1 MSHELE
7 HEYGESVRPADEIVI
22 EIPKNE
28 VVEEV
33 KEIPIE
39 LPKNETII
47 PAEEIVVELPKNETL
62 IPVEEVVYRELPQT
76 GSPLFLIG
84 IALIL
89 AGVMIKR
96 LYHFKWSK

>member
-7 HEYGESVRPADEIVI
+7 HEYGESVR
-22 EIPKNE
+22 
-28 VVEEV
+28 
-33 KEIPIE
+33 
-39 LPKNETII
+39 

>member
-1 MSHELE
+1 MSRELE
-7 HEYGESVRPADEIVI
+7 YEYGESVRPEEIII

-47 PAEEIVVELPKNETL
+47 PAEEIIVEIPKNETL
-62 IPVEEVVYRELPQT
+62 IPIEEAVDKTPRELPQT

-84 IALIL
+84 IAFIL

-96 LYHFKWSK
+96 FRRSK

>member
-7 HEYGESVRPADEIVI
+7 YEYGESVRPEEIII

-47 PAEEIVVELPKNETL
+47 PAEEIIVETP
-62 IPVEEVVYRELPQT
+62 RELPQT

-84 IALIL
+84 IAFIL

-96 LYHFKWSK
+96 FRRSK